1 MEKIT
6 DKIIELIFDKVWVK
20 IIMPIIYSLI
30 AYYLALTSK
39 HPILHDPAVLFVIC
53 LVVVAATLV
62 GMMAIQN
69 FLEKK
74 SYNKS
79 INLKLDTCLVLYFY
93 GDSRA
98 PSKIEGT
105 DKNIFRWYWL
115 RNGFVYIDKQTE
127 ERKERTIPNLYVNFD
142 NPINAGTLEV
152 KSPDI
157 KLPIYEVKELTNR
170 YAIIVFHDDLPRGE
184 IHITVK

>member
-1 MEKIT
+1 MKKIT
-6 DKIIELIFDKVWVK
+6 DKIIELLFDKVWGK
-20 IIMPIIYSLI
+20 IIMPLIYSLI
-30 AYYLALTSK
+30 SYYLALTSK

-53 LVVVAATLV
+53 LVVVSATLA

-105 DKNIFRWYWL
+105 DKIY
-115 RNGFVYIDKQTE
+115 FVGI
-127 ERKERTIPNLYVNFD
+127 
-142 NPINAGTLEV
+142 G
-152 KSPDI
+152 
-157 KLPIYEVKELTNR
+157 
-170 YAIIVFHDDLPRGE
+170 
-184 IHITVK
+184 